1 MKTWNDILGDDTS
14 AIDDCIDRIMD
25 APDDMCYAGH
35 EAQSWPNIDKLLE
48 TYPWD
53 QDPGLWLTI
62 AVMSMVQ
69 PVHKS
74 LEHYG
79 PFYKEA
85 ARRLGSKA
93 PRELYGFAKPV

>member
-25 APDDMCYAGH
+25 ALDDMCYAGH
-35 EAQSWPNIDKLLE
+35 EAQS
-48 TYPWD
+48 
-53 QDPGLWLTI
+53 WLTI